1 MTVINTNVKSLV
13 AADAINGNN
22 NRLSQAMQRLST
34 GLRVNSAKDDAAGL
48 SIGTKMDA
56 QIRGL
61 NMAIKNANDGASLLQ
76 TADDSMGQVTSA
88 LQRIRELA
96 VQASNA
102 TNTDQDRASLD
113 AEVQQLKSMI
123 DSIASKTQFNG
134 INLLDGSF
142 ANKKLLVGD
151 KADNLL
157 NVSIG
162 NISTASLGTPA
173 PLAKG
178 VVITGRLD
186 TLDTT
191 TGSILVNGTAINA
204 ISATSSAADKNVLD
218 LADFV
223 SAVNASN
230 VGVTAT
236 GFNEVVAEKVGT
248 GVAAEGDVTITVTS
262 LDDGADTLITLGA
275 TTSLQDMV
283 NQINKQGGPDT
294 VMARINDEG
303 KMVLY
308 NNTGA
313 TIALAD
319 AGADVDSTGFGIGAA
334 DAATSYA
341 GFVKIASTTGDV
353 FSIEGEGTDA
363 VADLNLLGLNQI
375 TSDGV
380 IKGGVLDTDATDA
393 LGTWPSGSMSINGV
407 DIWYHGIE
415 NDIYGADL
423 ASPATDVNGL
433 VNAINKFT
441 AQTGVTAGLY
451 QISAAD
457 GTFGLTLKSAD
468 NSPVQIKLAG
478 DLKAGADPSPLGL
491 METNVGAADFDTNA
505 SGSFGAFAGGRAVG
519 TIDVLSQNAA
529 LSSIAVIDGAL
540 NKVSMQRAN
549 LGALQNRIEATVTN
563 LSNVVTNTQASR
575 SRIMDADYA
584 TETTNLARAQIIQQA
599 ATAMLAQANQSSQT
613 VLSLLK

>member
-88 LQRIRELA
+88 LQRMRELA

-123 DSIASKTQFNG
+123 DTIASKTQFNG

-157 NVSIG
+157 NLSIG
-162 NISTASLGTPA
+162 NISTSSLGTPA

-178 VVITGRLD
+178 VVITGRIGDLS
-186 TLDTT
+186 TLSGGTNN
-191 TGSILVNGTAINA
+191 ILINGTAVNA
-204 ISATSSAADKNVLD
+204 ISADSSSPAGATLDIADMVAAINT
-218 LADFV
+218 
-223 SAVNASN
+223 SN

-236 GFNEVVAEKVGT
+236 AFNQVVADNVGT
-248 GVAAEGDVTITVTS
+248 GVSTNTVTITVTS
-262 LDDGADTLITLGA
+262 LDDGEDTTINLNN

-283 NQINKQGGPDT
+283 DQINRKGGPHT
-294 VMARINDEG
+294 VEARINEEG
-303 KMVLY
+303 KLVLF
-308 NNTGA
+308 NDTGA
-313 TIALAD
+313 KIAIAD
-319 AGADVDSTGFGIGAA
+319 SGTPDATGFGAG
-334 DAATSYA
+334 DSYN
-341 GFVKIASTTGDV
+341 GFVKIASTTGEV
-353 FSIEGEGTDA
+353 FSIKADDDA
-363 VADLNLLGLNQI
+363 DYSLLGLNQM
-375 TSDGV
+375 TADGV
-380 IKGGVLDTDATDA
+380 VKGNAITPSITD
-393 LGTWPSGSMSINGV
+393 WPSGSLSINGV
-407 DIWYHGIE
+407 DIWYH
-415 NDIYGADL
+415 DINSDVVPSSAL
-423 ASPATDVNGL
+423 DVNGL

-441 AQTGVTAGLY
+441 SQTGVSAGLY
-451 QISAAD
+451 DIG
-457 GTFGLTLKSAD
+457 GTDFGLTLKSAD
-468 NSPVQIKLAG
+468 NSPIQIKMSSALRTAG
-478 DLKAGADPSPLGL
+478 DLGL
-491 METNVGAADFDTNA
+491 VETNVGAVDFDSNRT
-505 SGSFGAFAGGRAVG
+505 GSFGSFAGGRAVG
-519 TIDVLSQNAA
+519 TVDVLSQNSA
-529 LSSIAVIDGAL
+529 LSSISVIDGAL

-549 LGALQNRIEATVTN
+549 IGAIQNRIEATVTN

>member
-102 TNTDQDRASLD
+102 TNTDQDRGSLD

-186 TLDTT
+186 SLDTT
-191 TGSILVNGTAINA
+191 TGSILVNGTAINS

-319 AGADVDSTGFGIGAA
+319 AGADVDSTGFGVGAA
-334 DAATSYA
+334 DAASSYA
-341 GFVKIASTTGDV
+341 GFVKIASTNGDV
-353 FSIEGEGTDA
+353 FSIEGEGDDA

-380 IKGGVLDTDATDA
+380 IKGGVLDTDAMDG

-423 ASPATDVNGL
+423 SSPATDVNGL

-441 AQTGVTAGLY
+441 AQTGVTTGLY
-451 QISAAD
+451 QISATD
-457 GTFGLTLKSAD
+457 HTFGLTLKSAD

-519 TIDVLSQNAA
+519 TIDVLSQNSA